1 MLPFLVA
8 GLLLAGNGA
17 APTTAQCDAKPFTLK
32 KPTPAPAK
40 QVAEPKP
47 KPVEPKLQL
56 KPKQPKPLADCDKPP
71 ARKS

>member
-17 APTTAQCDAKPFTLK
+17 APPSAQCDAKPFTLK

-40 QVAEPKP
+40 QVAELKP
-47 KPVEPKLQL
+47 KPVEPKLRP
-56 KPKQPKPLADCDKPP
+56 KPKPKPLADCDKPP

>member
-17 APTTAQCDAKPFTLK
+17 APPSAQCDAKPFTLK
-32 KPTPAPAK
+32 KPTPAPAG
-40 QVAEPKP
+40 QVAEAKP
-47 KPVEPKLQL
+47 KPVEPKLRPR
-56 KPKQPKPLADCDKPP
+56 PKPKPLADCDKPP